1 MSATAGSVFI
11 DGRPR
16 AAARRADARTSA
28 RERPVLRLATF
39 TALAAYGLVRWSELI
54 TPVPGWR
61 LFGLL
66 ALGVTAAGLGPWLR
80 RLSGP
85 AALVLAL
92 AVVIA
97 VFPIAGIP
105 LSWVRHVRLAVT
117 ADGIGQGLSALPGV
131 LLPYAGISE
140 WVRIVVLLG
149 AAVLLLDSALMLT
162 FAPPDLG
169 ELRRASAALPLVALA
184 IVPAT
189 LVRPKAPYLQGLLLF
204 ALLAAFMW
212 GERLRRPAAASS
224 LGVAAAA
231 AAVAMVLAPALDTHT
246 PWFNY
251 RAWAGTIASGR
262 VDSFNWTQTYGPL
275 RWPRHDRAV
284 LQVRAK
290 TGDYWKAENLETF
303 DGIAWTGTP
312 QPNQPTLPSPTRASL
327 GRWTQQLQITVRGMR
342 TLDVIGSGTTTNPVD
357 VPGTAQ
363 QGASPG
369 TWIAGQVL
377 GPDDSYEVTAYSPHP
392 SSAQLQTAGRGLRDQ
407 LAAPADAGYPIG
419 QLSSYL
425 TIGLPGTQLPI
436 GPAAQVT
443 FPFFHSGLPIQ
454 SIGGADGNDG
464 SRAMTSSPYARAY
477 ALAQRLSVH
486 ARTPLQFVSSVQ
498 SYLAH
503 GFAYNE
509 RPPVRRYPLE
519 SFLFQDRRGYCQQF
533 SGAMALLLRMGGLPA
548 RVAAGFTSGS
558 YDNSTREW
566 VVSDRDAHA
575 WVEVWFPRYGWVR
588 FDPTPAVA
596 PARSGTVAAPLL
608 GGDVSGGTSLGTVNE
623 HTAHA
628 ARVVSSAKHS
638 SGSRRGGGGFP
649 LLPAVAAIA
658 AIALLSL
665 LVLLGRALLAASE
678 PSGEELVLELE
689 RALARCGRP
698 LSGGVTLAVLERR
711 FRSSP
716 NAAAYIREVRLSR
729 FAGRQ
734 EPPSETGRRALR
746 ATLSTGLGP
755 VGRLRAL
762 WAVPPRVRRPWTTR
776 ASA

>member
-1 MSATAGSVFI
+1 
-11 DGRPR
+11 
-16 AAARRADARTSA
+16 
-28 RERPVLRLATF
+28 VLRLATF

-290 TGDYWKAENLETF
+290 TRGLLEGREPRDVRRNRMDRDSPTQSANAPVSHPRL
-303 DGIAWTGTP
+303 AWALDAAAADHRARHEDARRDRVGRHDQSGRRSRDRPAGGEPGHVDRRSGARSGRQLRSDRLLSASLERPTPDSRPGTP
-312 QPNQPTLPSPTRASL
+312 RPA
-327 GRWTQQLQITVRGMR
+327 GRTGGCGISDRPTQQLPDHRP
-342 TLDVIGSGTTTNPVD
+342 SG
-357 VPGTAQ
+357 
-363 QGASPG
+363 
-369 TWIAGQVL
+369 
-377 GPDDSYEVTAYSPHP
+377 
-392 SSAQLQTAGRGLRDQ
+392 
-407 LAAPADAGYPIG
+407 
-419 QLSSYL
+419 
-425 TIGLPGTQLPI
+425 
-436 GPAAQVT
+436 
-443 FPFFHSGLPIQ
+443 
-454 SIGGADGNDG
+454 
-464 SRAMTSSPYARAY
+464 
-477 ALAQRLSVH
+477 
-486 ARTPLQFVSSVQ
+486 
-498 SYLAH
+498 
-503 GFAYNE
+503 
-509 RPPVRRYPLE
+509 
-519 SFLFQDRRGYCQQF
+519 
-533 SGAMALLLRMGGLPA
+533 
-548 RVAAGFTSGS
+548 
-558 YDNSTREW
+558 
-566 VVSDRDAHA
+566 
-575 WVEVWFPRYGWVR
+575 
-588 FDPTPAVA
+588 
-596 PARSGTVAAPLL
+596 
-608 GGDVSGGTSLGTVNE
+608 
-623 HTAHA
+623 HTAPHRA
-628 ARVVSSAKHS
+628 GSS
-638 SGSRRGGGGFP
+638 SGRS
-649 LLPAVAAIA
+649 
-658 AIALLSL
+658 
-665 LVLLGRALLAASE
+665 
-678 PSGEELVLELE
+678 
-689 RALARCGRP
+689 
-698 LSGGVTLAVLERR
+698 
-711 FRSSP
+711 RSSTP
-716 NAAAYIREVRLSR
+716 GFQS
-729 FAGRQ
+729 
-734 EPPSETGRRALR
+734 
-746 ATLSTGLGP
+746 
-755 VGRLRAL
+755 
-762 WAVPPRVRRPWTTR
+762 R
-776 ASA
+776 ASAVPTVTTARAR

>member
-1 MSATAGSVFI
+1 VGGMSATAQSVFV
-11 DGRPR
+11 DGRRGVARHER
-16 AAARRADARTSA
+16 AVAGT
-28 RERPVLRLATF
+28 RERPLLRLATF
-39 TALAAYGLVRWSELI
+39 TALAAYAVVRWAELV
-54 TPVPGWR
+54 TPTPGWR
-61 LFGLL
+61 LAGLL
-66 ALGVTAAGLGPWLR
+66 ALSVAAAGIGPWLR

-85 AALVLAL
+85 AALVFGL
-92 AVVIA
+92 AVVLA
-97 VFPIAGIP
+97 AFPIAGIP
-105 LSWVRHVRLAVT
+105 LSWVRHVRIAVT

-131 LLPYAGISE
+131 LLPYAGLNE
-140 WVRIVVLLG
+140 WVRVVVLLG
-149 AAVLLLDSALMLT
+149 AAVLLLDSALVLT
-162 FAPPDLG
+162 FAPAELG

-189 LVRPKAPYLQGLLLF
+189 LVRPKSPYLQGLLLF

-231 AAVAMVLAPALDTHT
+231 AAVAMVIAPALDTHQA
-246 PWFNY
+246 WFNY
-251 RAWAGTIASGR
+251 RAWAGSFASGR

-303 DGIAWTGTP
+303 DGIAWTGTAAG
-312 QPNQPTLPSPTRASL
+312 QPEEPILPSPSLASL
-327 GRWTQQLQITVRGMR
+327 ERWTQQMTVTVRGMK
-342 TLDVIGSGTTTNPVD
+342 TVDVIGAGTTTNPVD

-377 GPDDSYEVTAYSPHP
+377 GPGASYRVTAYSPHP
-392 SSAQLQTAGRGLRDQ
+392 STTQLQSAGS
-407 LAAPADAGYPIG
+407 AYPVG
-419 QLSSYL
+419 ALGSYL
-425 TIGLPGTQLPI
+425 TIGLPGKQFAL
-436 GPAAQVT
+436 GPATEVS
-443 FPFFHSGLPIQ
+443 FPFFHSRPPF
-454 SIGGADGNDG
+454 AYANYVT
-464 SRAMTSSPYARAY
+464 RAVESSAYAGAY
-477 ALAQRLSVH
+477 ALARRLSQH
-486 ARTPLQFVSSVQ
+486 ARTPFQFVSSVQ
-498 SYLAH
+498 SHLAH
-503 GFAYNE
+503 GFTYNE

-548 RVAAGFTSGS
+548 RVAAGFTSGT
-558 YDNSTREW
+558 YNSATREW

-575 WVEVWFPRYGWVR
+575 WVEVWFPRFGWVR

-596 PARSGTVAAPLL
+596 PARSGTVTAPQLS
-608 GGDVSGGTSLGTVNE
+608 GDVPGGSSLGTVNQ
-623 HTAHA
+623 HTAA
-628 ARVVSSAKHS
+628 TSRVVSSAKHS

-649 LLPAVAAIA
+649 LLPAIAAIA

-665 LVLLGRALLAASE
+665 LARLARALLAASE
-678 PSGEELVLELE
+678 PSGDELVLELE

-698 LSGGVTLAVLERR
+698 LAGGVTLAVLERR

-716 NAAAYIREVRLSR
+716 GAAAYIREVRLSR

-734 EPPSETGRRALR
+734 EPPSESGRRALR
-746 ATLSTGLGP
+746 ATLGNGLGP

-762 WAVPPRVRRPWTTR
+762 WALPPRIKR
-776 ASA
+776 S